1 MGGKTIPPL
10 HPAPASGRALCLL
23 VSVKPAVNYRHMS
36 AEAYAV
42 PCTACGKD
50 ALRTDWETIDA
61 GSVNFH
67 WREVCSHWGHV
78 SESLFA

>member
-1 MGGKTIPPL
+1 MTHENTTEDDLCRHCDRTGTTLPGTATGKD
-10 HPAPASGRALCLL
+10 HHENGRH
-23 VSVKPAVNYRHMS
+23 V
-36 AEAYAV
+36 V
-42 PCTACGKD
+42 PGTSCGKD
-50 ALRTDWETIDA
+50 VVRTDWETIDA